1 MKYKAYL
8 TKSLEEL
15 FQEEYIGEFDSEDA
29 AFKAAYAAHQER
41 GYHVDRYT
49 RGLLHPF
56 GTFYDVGS
64 YTHFIAIIP
73 QS

>member
-1 MKYKAYL
+1 MYKAYL
-8 TKSLEEL
+8 TQSLEYL
-15 FQEEYIGEFDSEDA
+15 LNDEYIGEFDSEDA
-29 AFKAAYAAHQER
+29 AFKAAYTAHQER
-41 GYHVDRYT
+41 GYHVDSYT